1 MHGNWIRATSTTTGT
16 GSLTLS
22 AASGYPAPSSQFAQG
37 ERFSYALVAD
47 ADGKPIEGGIG
58 YLDGSGALVRECP
71 TATYNSGTL
80 TYTDAT
86 SNAGLSPI
94 SLTGT
99 TRVIC
104 TPLKTADLAA
114 TRRGRPSGTQAND
127 IFHPANFVNPITG
140 SLALGSSGRS
150 YYVPILVDFAFP
162 VDAFVTYLGS
172 TGGSI
177 DIGLYGVLP
186 TGDPGDLLIGWS
198 NKTATAN
205 VLNAYTLA
213 SADAGRW
220 AAAARIIPPGWYWLC
235 LNGSA
240 SISFS
245 RIFSLHQQSLL
256 PMHDTGERKTC
267 LFVNRTQGTL
277 AQPAPSGMSATTI
290 SGSSDVVSVPMFGFR
305 RAA

>member
-1 MHGNWIRATSTTTGT
+1 MHGNWIRATVATTGT

-22 AASGYPAPSSQFAQG
+22 AASGYPTPASQFAQG
-37 ERFSYALVAD
+37 ERFSYALLSD

-58 YLDGSGALVRECP
+58 YLDGSGLLVREVVL
-71 TATYNSGTL
+71 ATYSGG
-80 TYTDAT
+80 TYTDAS
-86 SNAGLSPI
+86 SNAGLSAI
-94 SLTGT
+94 SLSGT

-114 TRRGRPSGTQAND
+114 TRRGRSSGTQTND
-127 IFHPANFVNPITG
+127 IFHPANFVAPVTG
-140 SLALGSSGRS
+140 SLALGSNNRS
-150 YYVPILVDFAFP
+150 YYVPLLIDFAFP
-162 VDAFVTYLGS
+162 VDALVLYLAA
-172 TGGSI
+172 TGGNVDLGI
-177 DIGLYGVLP
+177 YGVLP

-198 NKTATAN
+198 NKSATAYA
-205 VLNAYTLA
+205 LNAYTFG

-220 AAAARIIPPGWYWLC
+220 AAAPRLPPPGWYWGHI
-235 LNGSA
+235 NGSA

-256 PMHDTGERKTC
+256 PMHDTGDRKTC
-267 LFVNRTQGTL
+267 IFINRTQGTL
-277 AQPAPSGMSATTI
+277 AQPAPSGLNASTI

>member
-1 MHGNWIRATSTTTGT
+1 MFGNWIRATSATTGT

-22 AASGYPAPSSQFAQG
+22 AASGYATPASQFSQG
-37 ERFSYALVAD
+37 ERFSYALLAD

-58 YLDGSGALVRECP
+58 YLDGSGLLVRE
-71 TATYNSGTL
+71 AVLASYSGG
-80 TYTDAT
+80 TYTDAS
-86 SNAGLSPI
+86 SNAGLSAI
-94 SLTGT
+94 SLSGT

-114 TRRGRPSGTQAND
+114 TRRGRSSGTLADD
-127 IFHPANFVNPITG
+127 IFHPVNFQAPTTG
-140 SLALGSSGRS
+140 TLALGSSGRS
-150 YYVPILVDFAFP
+150 YYIPVLLDFAFP
-162 VDAFVTYLGS
+162 VDAVALRAGA

-186 TGDPGDLLIGWS
+186 TGEPGDLLLGWS
-198 NKTATAN
+198 NKTYTAS

-213 SADAGRW
+213 TADGGRW
-220 AAAARIIPPGWYWLC
+220 SAAARIIPPGWYWVC
-235 LNGSA
+235 INGSA
-240 SISFS
+240 LMSFS

-256 PMHDTGERKTC
+256 PMHDTGDRKTC

-277 AQPAPSGMSATTI
+277 AQPAPSGLNASTI